1 MKEVYLRESS
11 NFKLAPKVE
20 FYKTTLKNAF
30 NKEKNT
36 VIFKLKKWEILS
48 PSDIKINLLN

>member
-11 NFKLAPKVE
+11 NFKLAPKID
-20 FYKTTLKNAF
+20 FYKTTLKNTF

-36 VIFKLKKWEILS
+36 IIFKFKK
-48 PSDIKINLLN
+48 D